1 MRPVFLTLFIL
12 LPLAEIAG
20 FVVLGGILG
29 LPLTLAVVIG
39 TALLGASV
47 FRFNGVQTWRRAE
60 EAMQRGEPPVAEMF
74 AGVLLFGAAVLL
86 MLPGFITDF
95 AGALLLVP
103 PLRMAVARYAA
114 TRFAKSA
121 HVHIHMSG
129 MGRRP
134 PPGAGPVIEGEA
146 EEIGEEGPALP
157 RDDSPWRQ

>member
-20 FVVLGGILG
+20 FVVLGGFLG

-103 PLRMAVARYAA
+103 PLRMAVARHAA
-114 TRFAKSA
+114 ARFAKSA
-121 HVHIHMSG
+121 NIHVHMSG